1 MNYIY
6 RQNLN
11 NKNNQYKYKYSF
23 YNTNTYY
30 FFSILYKKTK
40 DNNNYYL
47 QEGIIMIHLYFH
59 GGSSNHGCE
68 AIVRSTSAMFLNK
81 MVLHTRNI
89 KSDLRYNLNKIV
101 TLEEDVAKQ
110 INKKSFNYLI
120 FALCHKFN
128 KSDYLYTYFS
138 HKKFFSGVKK
148 NDIYMSIGGD
158 NYCYNGTD
166 ILGHYNLCLQKNG
179 AKTVL
184 WGCSVE
190 PDIIKNPDVAKDLAM
205 YDLITARESISYEA
219 LKSINP
225 NTVLVSD
232 PAFTLERKDLP
243 LPKGWIEGKMIGIN
257 SSPLILKDC
266 KDGIILKAYKKLIQT
281 ILDTTDCSVVL
292 IPHVS
297 LPSSDDRLVLN
308 LLRKDFEKTERV
320 IQLDDCNCMQ
330 LKGYIA
336 RCRMFIGARTH
347 ATIAAYSTCV
357 PTLVLGYSVK
367 SKGIARDIFGSEEN
381 YVLPIQNITTEN
393 TLSDSFNWL
402 LKNENNIRNHL
413 KQIMPK
419 YIEKAYIG
427 LIQIEKLSQR

>member
-1 MNYIY
+1 
-6 RQNLN
+6 
-11 NKNNQYKYKYSF
+11 
-23 YNTNTYY
+23 
-30 FFSILYKKTK
+30 
-40 DNNNYYL
+40 
-47 QEGIIMIHLYFH
+47 MIHLYFH
-59 GGSSNHGCE
+59 CGSGNHGCE
-68 AIVRSTSAMFLNK
+68 AIVRSTSGMCLNK
-81 MVLHTRNI
+81 MVLHTSNI
-89 KSDLRYNLNKIV
+89 ESDLSYNLHKIV
-101 TLEEDVAKQ
+101 TVEEDVAKQ
-110 INKKSFNYLI
+110 INRKSLNYLLI
-120 FALCHKFN
+120 ALYHKFTG
-128 KSDYLYTYFS
+128 SDYLYTYIS

-190 PDIIKNPDVAKDLAM
+190 PDAIKNPDVTKDLAM

-232 PAFTLERKDLP
+232 PAFTLERQELP
-243 LPKGWIEGKMIGIN
+243 LPKGWTEGKMIGIN
-257 SSPLILKDC
+257 ASPLVLKDGE
-266 KDGIILKAYKKLIQT
+266 DGIVLKAYKKLIKR

-297 LPSSDDRLVLN
+297 LSSSDDRQVLN
-308 LLRKDFEKTERV
+308 LLHNKFEKNERV
-320 IQLDDCNCMQ
+320 IQLDDCNCME

-381 YVLPIQNITTEN
+381 YVLPVQSITTDN
-393 TLSDSFNWL
+393 ALADSFDWL
-402 LKNENNIRNHL
+402 FKNENTIRNHL
-413 KQIMPK
+413 HQIMPK

-427 LIQIEKLSQR
+427 LKQIQQLSQR